1 MNLETTI
8 GILALV
14 WLVVSVLLMTR
25 FIRIGRDLSEVLAVR
40 HPKTYEALGRPRPGF
55 FYSSR
60 RTKFAQFVGQRE
72 YEQLDD
78 APLSNKFDTYRKS
91 EARFILSILA
101 IGAIVALLGLTV
113 RYAA

>member
-14 WLVVSVLLMTR
+14 WLVISVLLMAR
-25 FIRIGRDLSEVLAVR
+25 FIRIGRNLSEVLAAR

-78 APLSNKFDTYRKS
+78 ATLSNKFDAYRKA
-91 EARFILSILA
+91 EARLILSIFA
-101 IGAIVALLGLTV
+101 SGAIVALLGLAV